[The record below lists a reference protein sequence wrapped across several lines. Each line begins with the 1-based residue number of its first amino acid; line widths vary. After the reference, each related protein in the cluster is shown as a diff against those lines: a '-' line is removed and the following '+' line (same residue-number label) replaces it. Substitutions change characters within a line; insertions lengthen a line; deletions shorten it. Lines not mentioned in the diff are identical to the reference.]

1 MQLSA
6 SKINNPIKNCVKE
19 LNRRFP
25 KEDIQMTTEHMKDTQ
40 HHILSEKHKSEPLWG
55 TISHWSEWLL
65 SKSLQTINAGE
76 SVDKEEPAYTDIWNA
91 N

>member
-40 HHILSEKHKSEPLWG
+40 HHILSEKHKSEPL
-55 TISHWSEWLL
+55 
-65 SKSLQTINAGE
+65 
-76 SVDKEEPAYTDIWNA
+76 
-91 N
+91 